1 MRFNILC
8 LLAGLCLAVITPSV
22 SHAMPS
28 VDALLEMPSAEP
40 VGRFETVAG
49 VRLHYLETGPEG
61 DIPVLVLHGAS
72 ANLREPLFALGDELS
87 GRRVIWLDRP
97 GLGYSQ
103 RPRGRWN
110 PEREARLIAAFLYQR
125 NIERVIVTGHSWG
138 GAIAMRLALDH
149 PDRVA
154 GVVLIG
160 PAVMANVGDAALYNR
175 ATHWPVI
182 GPVITRVIVPVVG
195 RAQLES
201 GARSA
206 FSPDDMPE
214 AYVDR
219 TALDLLLTARVW
231 AANAADMARVNTHL
245 EAQDQRYHEVTQ
257 PTIIIAGSEDS
268 VVSTRR
274 HSLVLAEQLPDS
286 GLVMIEGAGHN
297 PHFAHADRVAAAISD
312 VTLRALARQTG
323 SASGVE

>member
-1 MRFNILC
+1 
-8 LLAGLCLAVITPSV
+8 
-22 SHAMPS
+22 MPA
-28 VDALLEMPSAEP
+28 VDALLELPSAEP

-49 VRLHYLETGPEG
+49 ARLHYLETGPEG

-72 ANLREPLFALGDELS
+72 ANLREPLFALGEALS

-97 GLGYSQ
+97 GLGHSQ
-103 RPRGRWN
+103 RPRGQWN

-125 NIERVIVTGHSWG
+125 NIDRVIVTGHSWG

-149 PDRVA
+149 PERVA
-154 GVVLIG
+154 GLVLIG
-160 PAVMANVGDAALYNR
+160 PAVMANVGEAAFYNR

-182 GPVITRVIVPVVG
+182 GPVITRLIVPTVG
-195 RAQLES
+195 RGQLES

-206 FSPDDMPE
+206 FSPEEMPE
-214 AYVDR
+214 AYVER
-219 TALDLLLTARVW
+219 TALELLLTARVW
-231 AANAADMARVNTHL
+231 SANAADMARVNTHL

-257 PTIIIAGSEDS
+257 PTIIIAGSQDS

-274 HSLVLAEQLPDS
+274 HAVVLAETLPDS
-286 GLVMIEGAGHN
+286 GLVLVEGAGHN

-312 VTLRALARQTG
+312 VTLRATARQG
-323 SASGVE
+323 DSASDVE